1 MFSGIVQGRRPVVE
15 VTPGEDSRAIVVDLG
30 DLATGL
36 GRGASVAIAGVC
48 LTAVEIDG
56 SRVRFEIM
64 GETLERTTL
73 GNLQAGSEVNIER
86 SAKVGDEIGGHRVSG
101 HVAGRAR
108 ISKIERPE
116 GNCVMTFVCES
127 DWMQYILPKGF
138 IALDGCSLTV
148 VDVGNTPPPGGA
160 SWFTAH
166 FIPETLRITTF
177 GIKKVG
183 DEVNLEID
191 PETQTIVETVRR
203 YLESHGPQHLS

>member
-1 MFSGIVQGRRPVVE
+1 MFSGIVQGRRSVVE

-116 GNCVMTFVCES
+116 GNCVMTFVCEP

-138 IALDGCSLTV
+138 IAL
-148 VDVGNTPPPGGA
+148 
-160 SWFTAH
+160 